1 MTKFK
6 KNIVYILILWLTL
19 QSQFFWYSFAW
30 CYEMRYR
37 LYEWNKDCV
46 TKASEIKKEN
56 ESKQNTTT
64 CSACKATPVAMQSF
78 INFEVELLWILQSAN
93 WQSEKFWTNK
103 SSWIFAWGLLS
114 LPEAFIKSTI
124 ERTKKT
130 LDDEIKAVR
139 AARITTVLLTTMS
152 VLGIQDSL
160 NSMEILFKEEAFVRD
175 YKTLQELELSIND
188 VIWDMWVSWIWD
200 SRVSTSVKSDLI
212 WLQNKYSQSNWEN
225 TVFEKISISSDIKY
239 KQLLLFTLKLNSII
253 KSMLMNIDNNT
264 PQMDTAILNFEK
276 EYSDWDIIIKINR
289 EYIESMKR
297 DYSCISYSTCN
308 KTVKDALKWLLDT
321 KKIKES
327 FWRTKDTIKDANQN
341 LKDAL
346 ITNIYTKKD
355 DEKKWIWWLTDRQ
368 VELLYI
374 VYWIDAH
381 DLTTSQIET
390 LKQNLEQTKEEQQPL
405 TDGYKDLK
413 NTSKKIINTL
423 KTTWKWVLDL
433 VKSRINKIKSKWTEQ
448 ENEYINWL
456 TEQEKEELSQQ
467 IYWQKII
474 PLSDS
479 ENVFVKSMQDTVNEI
494 LIEKW
499 KDKENLL
506 VWINQDTHYF
516 VEIWWIIHSIVND
529 EIWNK
534 DWWLVKILWETC
546 DYQCKNHKGSCYSD

>member
-1 MTKFK
+1 
-6 KNIVYILILWLTL
+6 
-19 QSQFFWYSFAW
+19 
-30 CYEMRYR
+30 
-37 LYEWNKDCV
+37 
-46 TKASEIKKEN
+46 
-56 ESKQNTTT
+56 
-64 CSACKATPVAMQSF
+64 
-78 INFEVELLWILQSAN
+78 
-93 WQSEKFWTNK
+93 
-103 SSWIFAWGLLS
+103 
-114 LPEAFIKSTI
+114 
-124 ERTKKT
+124 
-130 LDDEIKAVR
+130 
-139 AARITTVLLTTMS
+139 
-152 VLGIQDSL
+152 
-160 NSMEILFKEEAFVRD
+160 
-175 YKTLQELELSIND
+175 
-188 VIWDMWVSWIWD
+188 
-200 SRVSTSVKSDLI
+200 
-212 WLQNKYSQSNWEN
+212 
-225 TVFEKISISSDIKY
+225 
-239 KQLLLFTLKLNSII
+239 
-253 KSMLMNIDNNT
+253 MNIDNNT